1 MKLPDNTAKTPDAN
15 GAHHLLSDPGFQFRK
30 NSSSE
35 PAGSN
40 GHSEASRGSASTR
53 TPLTVILGAMPST
66 QIVVLAVICAYAI
79 LFIYRTSFLIDG
91 TRYFCLFDDDM
102 ISMRYAANFVHGH
115 GLVWNPGHEK
125 VLGFT
130 NLLWVLYMSIVHSLP
145 ISAAKISAFI
155 QITSGLLLTINLI
168 FVAAIC
174 NELFPGQSRIALV
187 A

>member
-1 MKLPDNTAKTPDAN
+1 MKVSDNTAKIPDEN
-15 GAHHLLSDPGFQFRK
+15 DAHHLLKGDPRFRFR
-30 NSSSE
+30 NYSSE

-40 GHSEASRGSASTR
+40 VLSEASRASTSTR
-53 TPLTVILGAMPST
+53 SPLTAILGAMPAS
-66 QIVVLAVICAYAI
+66 QIAVLAVICAYAI

-102 ISMRYAANFVHGH
+102 ISMRYAANFAHGN

-130 NLLWVLYMSIVHSLP
+130 NPLWVLYMSVFHLLP
-145 ISAAKISAFI
+145 ISAAKMSVFI
-155 QITSGLLLTINLI
+155 QATNGLLLTLNLI

-174 NELFPGQSRIALV
+174 N
-187 A
+187 

>member
-66 QIVVLAVICAYAI
+66 QISGARGHLRIRDPFH
-79 LFIYRTSFLIDG
+79 LPDQ
-91 TRYFCLFDDDM
+91 LFD
-102 ISMRYAANFVHGH
+102 RWY
-115 GLVWNPGHEK
+115 P
-125 VLGFT
+125 
-130 NLLWVLYMSIVHSLP
+130 
-145 ISAAKISAFI
+145 
-155 QITSGLLLTINLI
+155 LLLP
-168 FVAAIC
+168 V
-174 NELFPGQSRIALV
+174 
-187 A
+187 